1 MGPTEKALTSF
12 LVGALF
18 ARFAWKAWADYYVE
32 SRDEFSRQLRSLGVE
47 LELPPAAETL
57 RDQHDD
63 LLGKI
68 LAHLTQERSKLG
80 GDCYCLP
87 LFVVNYMT
95 LRGIAMKALGSEI
108 ADEMSLIR
116 AAIDDLGIDAT
127 DAGVMALLQDEIK
140 WIETLKGENDD
151 VSVRSQDIGAAH
163 TRVFQRVADLWIEA
177 EQRRGSDM
185 PAIGLDYVPRYSC
198 FISYSHE
205 DEDFCKV
212 LHRELLDRGVKVWY
226 APEAMKPGR
235 KLHEQIN
242 AALGAYDRLLIVLS
256 EASLASDW
264 VDHEVHRARKRETR
278 DKVRM
283 LFPIRLLSMER
294 LKQWESF
301 DADTGRD
308 SAREIREYYI
318 PDFSEWKDPAV
329 LEAAINQLLDGLRR
343 EDAGTNA
350 GP

>member
-18 ARFAWKAWADYYVE
+18 ARYAWKAWSDYYVE
-32 SRDEFSRQLRSLGVE
+32 SRDEFSSQLRSLGLE
-47 LELPPAAETL
+47 LELPPAADTF

-63 LLGKI
+63 LLEKI
-68 LAHLTQERSKLG
+68 LAHLAQERSKLG

-95 LRGIAMKALGSEI
+95 LRGIAIKALGGEI
-108 ADEMSLIR
+108 ADEMSLVR
-116 AAIDDLGIDAT
+116 MAIDDLGIDAT
-127 DAGVMALLQDEIK
+127 DEGVMALLQDEIK

-163 TRVFQRVADLWIEA
+163 TRVSRRVTDLWIEA

-264 VDHEVHRARKRETR
+264 VDHELHRARKRETR

-283 LFPIRLLSMER
+283 LFPIRLVSMER
-294 LKQWESF
+294 LQQWESF

-318 PDFSEWKDPAV
+318 PDFSGWKDPAV
-329 LEAAINQLLDGLRR
+329 LETAINQLLDGLRR
-343 EDAGTNA
+343 EDAATNTR
-350 GP
+350 P